1 MRCLEAFRQ
10 EVSNGSQAR
19 LDRLT
24 IALAGVADPR
34 VDLDAE
40 LARLDRLAARFGAEG
55 GRNGDDLIRWMARH
69 GFRGNAREYYHP
81 DNSMLPRVLR
91 TGLGIPIT
99 LSIVAIEIGR
109 RHGLGLTGIGVP
121 GEFIVGESLVCEPP
135 APNPPPAGRRRP
147 HGAAAAR
154 FHNPYRSRSFDL
166 DGLHRFWRETNQE
179 GLVTAPEVLWPV
191 GPVDIVE
198 RILNNL
204 EQIYLR
210 RSAPRGLELVYR
222 LRVELPSATVA
233 TRRRYAEILER
244 SGNFAEGIRQI
255 RVVMDERH
263 PSENVLTTRRDWLLL
278 RRLQA
283 NLN

>member
-1 MRCLEAFRQ
+1 M
-10 EVSNGSQAR
+10 
-19 LDRLT
+19 
-24 IALAGVADPR
+24 
-34 VDLDAE
+34 
-40 LARLDRLAARFGAEG
+40 
-55 GRNGDDLIRWMARH
+55 
-69 GFRGNAREYYHP
+69 
-81 DNSMLPRVLR
+81 
-91 TGLGIPIT
+91 
-99 LSIVAIEIGR
+99 
-109 RHGLGLTGIGVP
+109 
-121 GEFIVGESLVCEPP
+121 
-135 APNPPPAGRRRP
+135 
-147 HGAAAAR
+147 
-154 FHNPYRSRSFDL
+154 
-166 DGLHRFWRETNQE
+166 
-179 GLVTAPEVLWPV
+179 TAPEVLWPV